1 MKNLKTAAIIL
12 AAGTSKRMGEP
23 KQLINWQ
30 GKTFLN
36 HVIYKV
42 SQCELS
48 PIIIVLG
55 AYRDKIIQTIIQNP
69 QIKIIQNNKWTQ
81 GISTSV
87 KIGIKNLPNNIDNVI
102 IFLADQP
109 QVRMDTIESLIKKA
123 SNSSADVI
131 VPIKNNKKGNPILI
145 KSNLFKEIDQLI
157 GDQGFKQILNN
168 FSQDFIES
176 KDDSIFFDVD
186 FLEDLDE
193 LEKYN
198 NAK

>member
-1 MKNLKTAAIIL
+1 MNNLKTAAIIL

-87 KIGIKNLPNNIDNVI
+87 KLGIKNLPNNIDNVI

-157 GDQGFKQILNN
+157 GDKGFKQILNN

>member
-87 KIGIKNLPNNIDNVI
+87 KLGIKNLPNNIDNVI

-157 GDQGFKQILNN
+157 GDKGFKQILNN